1 VGNNGEIFLLSREE
15 QKLVGRTVVEEV
27 RGRKPV
33 LVGVGYALPVVLELV
48 KAAEAYGA
56 DGILVLPPSVTPA
69 NDDGL
74 VDYYRAIAASTKL
87 GIVLFPRSPP
97 RYDVSDAC
105 LQFQRRSA
113 SLAFERSPT
122 SWL

>member
-1 VGNNGEIFLLSREE
+1 M
-15 QKLVGRTVVEEV
+15 
-27 RGRKPV
+27 
-33 LVGVGYALPVVLELV
+33 

-74 VDYYRAIAASTKL
+74 VDYYRAVAASTKL

-122 SWL
+122 SWVMKDEHGDMKQFVRQWRAASDRLELLCWVG